1 MIVAERLRARIEEM
15 GHSQSSV
22 ARAVGISQASVA
34 KLIGGQAYGSKHLHK
49 IAQVLATTPA
59 YLTGEADDP
68 SLGALPAPTPEV
80 VAEQLDLSPVEELS
94 IEFGMGATFLVDHVE
109 TVTRWLPREWLGHF
123 STSPAH
129 FLKFARGRGDSMYPT
144 INNGDLVL
152 IDTNQTRMTVQDE
165 IWAVGYGD
173 LGGLKRLRAIG
184 DGQVKIMSDN
194 PMVSDEIVSMDE
206 IRIIGR
212 VCANLRKM

>member
-1 MIVAERLRARIEEM
+1 MTALSL
-15 GHSQSSV
+15 SQSEL
-22 ARAVGISQASVA
+22 ARRVRVSQATVA
-34 KLIGGQAYGSKHLHK
+34 QLLSGRSTASRHLP
-49 IAQVLATTPA
+49 AFARELGTTTA
-59 YLTGEADDP
+59 YLEGQADDP
-68 SLGALPAPTPEV
+68 HLGALLAPTPEV

-129 FLKFARGRGDSMYPT
+129 LLKFARGRGDSMYPT